1 MRQPSVSLVTIV
13 KDDLGKVRLT
23 MDGHRE
29 QLGAQSP
36 TLPPTNVRVLTSDEE
51 LAAAVARA
59 EEGAKRLH
67 DRLAAR
73 AARDAWMAEHNEQRV
88 GWKRFVRRTRETA
101 TPVAGSA
108 PGAPRRMG
116 DANSEEASSFPPV
129 ERHLNAS

>member
-1 MRQPSVSLVTIV
+1 VLLVTIV
-13 KDDLGKVRLT
+13 ADDLGKVRMT

-29 QLGAQSP
+29 QLGAQSR

-88 GWKRFVRRTRETA
+88 GWKRFVRGPRESA
-101 TPVAGSA
+101 PPVSSSA
-108 PGAPRRMG
+108 PGPRRRVG
-116 DANSEEASSFPPV
+116 DAAPEEAPGFPV
-129 ERHLNAS
+129 ERRLNAS

>member
-1 MRQPSVSLVTIV
+1 LLVTIV
-13 KDDLGKVRLT
+13 ADDLGKVRLT
-23 MDGHRE
+23 MDGHR
-29 QLGAQSP
+29 QQSGAQSR

-88 GWKRFVRRTRETA
+88 GWQRSGRGTRETA
-101 TPVAGSA
+101 PRVNNSA
-108 PGAPRRMG
+108 HRSRRRTG
-116 DANSEEASSFPPV
+116 DADTEDASGFPPV
-129 ERHLNAS
+129 ERRLNAS